1 MTGAQPETKRGR
13 TGKAISTLLL
23 AASVLALLRPMPLQ
37 AQETELRGEVSE
49 SAILSDQQRKVR
61 QMSRARAQDQNTPET
76 AAADTSAPADTYSPA
91 SPGAVPDD
99 TDATAANGSIF
110 DQPAATDDPFA
121 DTPAPVKPR
130 RTSTARQRAD
140 ATDKKADDK
149 DTGKKNTAKAA
160 DKKKTKQQ
168 TDATTTGATAPDDT
182 GSAAGDEDAAN
193 RRAVTID
200 SVDRQKL
207 DPGAERTQSIEGQNK
222 KPEDDPFAATGIKV
236 GTFVFKPTLEQGLTA
251 SSNADASS
259 GGRSAVLSETALRF
273 TAASDW
279 RENSAVID
287 GYGIF
292 RNTVSGQKI
301 NDAQGRIEGQLN
313 VDLDNELR
321 AIAKLGYEA
330 VPESASSPDAI
341 AGVTSQ
347 PLRQTVDGSLG
358 IEKDVGKMRYALTG
372 AVTHDFYGDANLSDG
387 TTLSQKDR
395 DSTLYSATLRT
406 GYEVSPAITPFAE
419 VEAGRRI
426 YDQRLD
432 SNLYERSSTRLG
444 ARAGLELDM
453 DDKLSGEFS
462 VGWLRE
468 AIDDDRL
475 PANAG
480 PYVNADLK
488 WSPER
493 GTIVGLTG
501 RTTIESTTTAGE
513 SGDVLYSGRLTGERQ
528 IRANLTANSALGLDW
543 RDYTGS
549 DGHDLILSA
558 EAGLTWWLNRYAG
571 LTTRVR
577 TEKLTSNLP
586 GRDYVANSVFLGLK
600 VQH

>member
-1 MTGAQPETKRGR
+1 MMFGGEPDTKKGR
-13 TGKAISTLLL
+13 KCIAVAALLL
-23 AASVLALLRPMPLQ
+23 TASIVALLRTVP
-37 AQETELRGEVSE
+37 AFSQETELRGEVSE
-49 SAILSDQQRKVR
+49 SAILADQQRKAGQLRPQGSLDQAVPAT
-61 QMSRARAQDQNTPET
+61 QMAEDQTPANPYE
-76 AAADTSAPADTYSPA
+76 PA

-99 TDATAANGSIF
+99 DQTGGAEGSIF
-110 DQPAATDDPFA
+110 NQPRATDDPFA
-121 DTPAPVKPR
+121 DNQTMAAPR
-130 RTSTARQRAD
+130 RPSTARQGA
-140 ATDKKADDK
+140 AGAK
-149 DTGKKNTAKAA
+149 GKSDAKAA
-160 DKKKTKQQ
+160 DKKNAKKKPGQ
-168 TDATTTGATAPDDT
+168 TTDSTAKAATRDQAETAATEDD
-182 GSAAGDEDAAN
+182 GAN

-207 DPGAERTQSIEGQNK
+207 DPGAERTGSIEGQK
-222 KPEDDPFAATGIKV
+222 VKLEDDAFAAPGIKV
-236 GTFVFKPTLEQGLTA
+236 GTFVFRPTLEQGLTA
-251 SSNADASS
+251 TSNADASA

-273 TAASDW
+273 SATSDW

-287 GYGIF
+287 GYGLF
-292 RNTVSGQKI
+292 RNTLSGQKI

-347 PLRQTVDGSLG
+347 PLRQTVDGSLA

-372 AVTHDFYGDANLSDG
+372 AVSHDFYGDAKLSDG
-387 TTLSQKDR
+387 TVLSLKDR

-406 GYEVSPAITPFAE
+406 GYQVSPAMTPFLE

-426 YDQRLD
+426 YDLRLD
-432 SNLYERSSTRLG
+432 SNGFERSSTRLG

-453 DDKLSGEFS
+453 REKLSGEFS

-468 AIDDDRL
+468 GIDDDRL
-475 PANAG
+475 PAIAG

-493 GTIVGLTG
+493 GTIIGLTG
-501 RTTIESTTTAGE
+501 RTTVETTTIANE
-513 SGDVLYSGRLTGERQ
+513 SGDLLYSGRLTGERQ
-528 IRANLTANSALGLDW
+528 VRANLTANTALGLDW

-571 LTTRVR
+571 LTTRIR

-586 GRDYVANSVFLGLK
+586 GRDYVANSVYLGLK
-600 VQH
+600 VQR

>member
-1 MTGAQPETKRGR
+1 MSRAQPETKRGLK
-13 TGKAISTLLL
+13 GKAISTLLL
-23 AASVLALLRPMPLQ
+23 AASVLALLRAAPLH

-61 QMSRARAQDQNTPET
+61 QMSRASSQDK
-76 AAADTSAPADTYSPA
+76 AAPADATAQNDAPADPYQPA

-99 TDATAANGSIF
+99 TDATGAAASIF
-110 DQPAATDDPFA
+110 DQPAATDDTFA
-121 DTPAPVKPR
+121 DNPVPKPR
-130 RTSTARQRAD
+130 RPSTAKQRAE
-140 ATDKKADDK
+140 ATDAAKDKKSK
-149 DTGKKNTAKAA
+149 TKTA
-160 DKKKTKQQ
+160 DKRKAKQQ
-168 TDATTTGATAPDDT
+168 TDATTTGAIDD
-182 GSAAGDEDAAN
+182 AGASDEDQDSAN

-207 DPGAERTQSIEGQNK
+207 DPGAERTASIEGQK
-222 KPEDDPFAATGIKV
+222 VKPEDDPFAATGIKI
-236 GTFVFKPTLEQGLTA
+236 GTFVFRPTLEQGLTA
-251 SSNADASS
+251 TSNADSS
-259 GGRSAVLSETALRF
+259 AGGKSALLSETALRF
-273 TAASDW
+273 SAVSDW

-292 RNTVSGQKI
+292 RNTVSGQKVD
-301 NDAQGRIEGQLN
+301 DAQGRIEGQLN

-347 PLRQTVDGSLG
+347 PLRQTVNGSLG
-358 IEKDVGKMRYALTG
+358 VEKDVGKMRYALTG

-395 DSTLYSATLRT
+395 DSTLYTATLRT
-406 GYEVSPAITPFAE
+406 GYQISPAITPFTE
-419 VEAGRRI
+419 VELGRRV
-426 YDQRLD
+426 YDLRVD
-432 SNLYERSSTRLG
+432 TSGYERSSTRLG
-444 ARAGLELDM
+444 LRAGTELDM
-453 DDKLSGEFS
+453 GDKLSGEFS
-462 VGWLRE
+462 AGWLRE

-475 PANAG
+475 PAIAG
-480 PYVNADLK
+480 ATVNADLK

-493 GTIVGLTG
+493 GTTIGLTG
-501 RTTIESTTTAGE
+501 TTLVEGTTTAGE
-513 SGDVLYSGRLTGERQ
+513 SGDLLYSGRLTGERQ
-528 IRANLTANSALGLDW
+528 IRANLTANAALGADW

-549 DGHDLILSA
+549 SDHDLILSA

-577 TEKLTSNLP
+577 TEKLTSNIP
-586 GRDYVANSVFLGLK
+586 GRDYVTNSVFLGLK
-600 VQH
+600 VQR

>member
-1 MTGAQPETKRGR
+1 MSGGQPETKIGRRGI
-13 TGKAISTLLL
+13 AVAALLL
-23 AASVLALLRPMPLQ
+23 TASALTLLRP
-37 AQETELRGEVSE
+37 ASAFSQETELRGEVSE
-49 SAILSDQQRKVR
+49 SAILADQQRKAR
-61 QMSRARAQDQNTPET
+61 QLRAQASQDQNQPAAVADQDT
-76 AAADTSAPADTYSPA
+76 ASTTYQPA

-99 TDATAANGSIF
+99 DQTAGATDSIF
-110 DQPAATDDPFA
+110 DQPQATDDSPA
-121 DTPAPVKPR
+121 DTTAPAKPR
-130 RTSTARQRAD
+130 RPSTAKQRAHD
-140 ATDKKADDK
+140 
-149 DTGKKNTAKAA
+149 AKAGGKTA
-160 DKKKTKQQ
+160 DKKKARKKTGEA
-168 TDATTTGATAPDDT
+168 TDNTTTAATAGT
-182 GSAAGDEDAAN
+182 GSQADVTATDEEDAN

-207 DPGAERTQSIEGQNK
+207 DPGAERTASIEGQK
-222 KPEDDPFAATGIKV
+222 VKLEDDPFAAPGVKI
-236 GTFVFKPTLEQGLTA
+236 GTFLFRPSLEQGLTA
-251 SSNADASS
+251 TSNADSS
-259 GGRSAVLSETALRF
+259 STGKSAVLSETALRF

-279 RENSAVID
+279 RENSALIT
-287 GYGIF
+287 GYGLF

-330 VPESASSPDAI
+330 APESASSPDAI
-341 AGVTSQ
+341 AGVTQQ

-358 IEKDVGKMRYALTG
+358 IEKSVGKMRYALTG
-372 AVTHDFYGDANLSDG
+372 AVSHDFYGDAELSDG
-387 TTLSQKDR
+387 TTVSQKDR
-395 DSTLYSATLRT
+395 DSTLYTATLRT
-406 GYEVSPAITPFAE
+406 GYEISPALTPFTE

-426 YDQRLD
+426 YDLRVD
-432 SNLYERSSTRLG
+432 TDGFERSSTRLG

-453 DDKLSGEFS
+453 GEKLSGEFS

-475 PANAG
+475 AAVAG
-480 PYVNADLK
+480 PSIDADLK

-493 GTIVGLTG
+493 GTTIGLTG
-501 RTTIESTTTAGE
+501 KTTVETTTNAGE
-513 SGDVLYSGRLTGERQ
+513 SGDILYSGRLTGERQ

-586 GRDYVANSVFLGLK
+586 GRDYVANSIYLGLK
-600 VQH
+600 VQR

>member
-1 MTGAQPETKRGR
+1 M
-13 TGKAISTLLL
+13 
-23 AASVLALLRPMPLQ
+23 LRPAPAF

-49 SAILSDQQRKVR
+49 SAILADQRRKAR
-61 QMSRARAQDQNTPET
+61 QLRAQGSLDQ
-76 AAADTSAPADTYSPA
+76 AAPAAQTAEDQTQANPYEPA
-91 SPGAVPDD
+91 SLGAVPDD
-99 TDATAANGSIF
+99 DQAAGATGSIF
-110 DQPAATDDPFA
+110 DQPQATDDPFA
-121 DTPAPVKPR
+121 DDQTAARPR
-130 RTSTARQRAD
+130 RPSTARQRAAD
-140 ATDKKADDK
+140 ASTKKD
-149 DTGKKNTAKAA
+149 AKAA
-160 DKKKTKQQ
+160 DKKKVKKKPGE
-168 TDATTTGATAPDDT
+168 TTGSTTRTAV
-182 GSAAGDEDAAN
+182 AGDQADTAATDQDGPN
-193 RRAVTID
+193 RRALTID

-207 DPGAERTQSIEGQNK
+207 DPGAERTGSIEGQK
-222 KPEDDPFAATGIKV
+222 VKPEDDPFAATGIKV
-236 GTFVFKPTLEQGLTA
+236 GTFVFRPTLEQGFTA
-251 SSNADASS
+251 TSNADASS
-259 GGRSAVLSETALRF
+259 GGRPAVLSETALRF
-273 TAASDW
+273 SATSDW
-279 RENSAVID
+279 RENSALIS

-292 RNTVSGQKI
+292 RNTLSGQKI

-313 VDLDNELR
+313 VDLDHELR

-341 AGVTSQ
+341 TGVTSQ

-358 IEKDVGKMRYALTG
+358 VEKDVGKMRYTLTG
-372 AVTHDFYGDANLSDG
+372 AVTHDFYGDAKLSDG
-387 TTLSQKDR
+387 TVLSQKDR

-406 GYEVSPAITPFAE
+406 GYQVSPAVTPFAE
-419 VEAGRRI
+419 VEAGRRV
-426 YDQRLD
+426 YDLRLD
-432 SNLYERSSTRLG
+432 SNGFERSSTRLG

-493 GTIVGLTG
+493 GTIIGLTG
-501 RTTIESTTTAGE
+501 RTTIESTTAANE

-528 IRANLTANSALGLDW
+528 VRANLTANSSLGLDW
-543 RDYTGS
+543 RNYTGS

-586 GRDYVANSVFLGLK
+586 GRDYVANSVYLGLK
-600 VQH
+600 VQR

>member
-1 MTGAQPETKRGR
+1 MSGGEPDTKGGR
-13 TGKAISTLLL
+13 KGIAVAALLL
-23 AASVLALLRPMPLQ
+23 TASVVALLRPAP
-37 AQETELRGEVSE
+37 AFSQETELRGEVSE
-49 SAILSDQQRKVR
+49 SAILADQQRKAR
-61 QMSRARAQDQNTPET
+61 QLRAQGSLDQ
-76 AAADTSAPADTYSPA
+76 AAPAAQAAVDQTPANPYEPA
-91 SPGAVPDD
+91 SPGAVPDGEG
-99 TDATAANGSIF
+99 ATASVF
-110 DQPAATDDPFA
+110 DQPQATDDPFA
-121 DTPAPVKPR
+121 DDQVAARPR
-130 RTSTARQRAD
+130 RPSTARQRAAYASTKSD
-140 ATDKKADDK
+140 TKATDKKKA
-149 DTGKKNTAKAA
+149 KKKPSQTSTAKAA
-160 DKKKTKQQ
+160 ARDDQA
-168 TDATTTGATAPDDT
+168 DTA
-182 GSAAGDEDAAN
+182 AADEDGAN

-207 DPGAERTQSIEGQNK
+207 DPGAERTGSIEGQKVN
-222 KPEDDPFAATGIKV
+222 PEDDPFAAPGIKV
-236 GTFVFKPTLEQGLTA
+236 GTFVFRPTLEQGFTA
-251 SSNADASS
+251 TSNADASS
-259 GGRSAVLSETALRF
+259 GGTSAVLSETALRF
-273 TAASDW
+273 TATSDW

-292 RNTVSGQKI
+292 RNTLSGQKI
-301 NDAQGRIEGQLN
+301 NDAQGRIEGQFN

-321 AIAKLGYEA
+321 AVAKLGYEA

-358 IEKDVGKMRYALTG
+358 VEKDLGKMRYTLTG
-372 AVTHDFYGDANLSDG
+372 AVTHDFFGDAKLSDG
-387 TTLSQKDR
+387 TIVSQKDR

-406 GYEVSPAITPFAE
+406 GYQVSPAITPFAE

-426 YDQRLD
+426 FDLRLD
-432 SNLYERSSTRLG
+432 SNGYERSSTRLG
-444 ARAGLELDM
+444 ARVGLELDM

-493 GTIVGLTG
+493 GTIIGLTG
-501 RTTIESTTTAGE
+501 RTTIESTTTAGA

-528 IRANLTANSALGLDW
+528 VRANLTANSALGLDW

-577 TEKLTSNLP
+577 TEKLTSNLA
-586 GRDYVANSVFLGLK
+586 GRDYVANSVYLGLK
-600 VQH
+600 VQR

>member
-13 TGKAISTLLL
+13 TGKAVSTLLL
-23 AASVLALLRPMPLQ
+23 AASVLALLRPMPLH

-61 QMSRARAQDQNTPET
+61 QMSRARAQDLNGPAT
-76 AAADTSAPADTYSPA
+76 ATADAPADTYSPA
-91 SPGAVPDD
+91 SPGAVPDE
-99 TDATAANGSIF
+99 TDGTAANDSIF
-110 DQPAATDDPFA
+110 DQPAATDDPFVEN
-121 DTPAPVKPR
+121 PSPPKPR
-130 RTSTARQRAD
+130 RTSTAKQRAD
-140 ATDKKADDK
+140 DADKK
-149 DTGKKNTAKAA
+149 DTAGNKKTKAA

-168 TDATTTGATAPDDT
+168 TDPTATGTTTTADT
-182 GSAAGDEDAAN
+182 GTAGEDQDGAN

-200 SVDRQKL
+200 SVDKQKL
-207 DPGAERTQSIEGQNK
+207 DPGAERTASIEGQK
-222 KPEDDPFAATGIKV
+222 IKPEDDPFAATGIKV
-236 GTFVFKPTLEQGLTA
+236 GTFVFRPTLEQGFTA
-251 SSNADASS
+251 TSNADASS
-259 GGRSAVLSETALRF
+259 GGTSAVLSETALRF
-273 TAASDW
+273 SATSDW
-279 RENSAVID
+279 RENSATID

-372 AVTHDFYGDANLSDG
+372 AITHDFYGDADLSDG

-406 GYEVSPAITPFAE
+406 GYQVSPAITPFVE
-419 VEAGRRI
+419 VEAGRRV
-426 YDQRLD
+426 YDLRLD

-528 IRANLTANSALGLDW
+528 VRANLTANSALGLDW

-577 TEKLTSNLP
+577 TEKLNSNLA
-586 GRDYVANSVFLGLK
+586 GRDYVANSIFLGLK
-600 VQH
+600 VQR